1 MNYPITDYQAVY
13 LANMLTRRLPA
24 NDINKLTAS
33 LQDAQVD
40 LTPHQVEAAL
50 FAFKSLAAPIKGIAT
65 IAKMLLAAITLV
77 HKRVA
82 QEASA
87 QTTLTK

>member
-1 MNYPITDYQAVY
+1 MMMASHTVPLPVKASPTVPAMQI
-13 LANMLTRRLPA
+13 RLIKTVQ
-24 NDINKLTAS
+24 NF
-33 LQDAQVD
+33 
-40 LTPHQVEAAL
+40 L

-77 HKRVA
+77 HKSVA